1 MPTPVEDETFL
12 VLNGSHLKKMA
23 SADGIAAAAGV
34 SSGVAAEQLA
44 AAVDRGWAMKADGKY
59 LVLPDGT
66 AAVHQLYAKLYD
78 PLRASG
84 AVVAWYDRFE
94 SANDQ
99 FIKAVSD
106 WQKTDGGP
114 KAELKVLRIVERLT
128 KALDEL
134 TAAIPRYRHYI
145 RRFRD
150 SVARVDRGEREYMCG
165 PTIDFIHTIWFEF
178 HEDILSVLGRP
189 RDV

>member
-1 MPTPVEDETFL
+1 
-12 VLNGSHLKKMA
+12 MA
-23 SADGIAAAAGV
+23 ALRP
-34 SSGVAAEQLA
+34 SS
-44 AAVDRGWAMKADGKY
+44 
-59 LVLPDGT
+59 
-66 AAVHQLYAKLYD
+66 
-78 PLRASG
+78 
-84 AVVAWYDRFE
+84 
-94 SANDQ
+94 
-99 FIKAVSD
+99 
-106 WQKTDGGP
+106 
-114 KAELKVLRIVERLT
+114 KVLRIVERLT